1 MKAVLRTVPPREACK
16 RLLACSSV
24 PSDIFRVTSTTRLFS
39 VRLITVAIHSP
50 DQIRKQA
57 RPRPAV
63 SLTLSRN
70 ARFILPG

>member
-1 MKAVLRTVPPREACK
+1 
-16 RLLACSSV
+16 
-24 PSDIFRVTSTTRLFS
+24 
-39 VRLITVAIHSP
+39 VAIHSP